1 MGEPAKGDGP
11 PWKIII
17 FTTMLMI
24 GLTGSQILP
33 NMLDH
38 ETHHRVEHIVELLTM
53 FCLSFLMVHVGYEL
67 DLDKSRWRDYG
78 FDYVIA
84 MLAAGLPWI
93 LVSAWFQLAM
103 PTALSWS
110 SCLLIGRFAAP
121 TSAGILFTMLE
132 AAGLKQTWLY
142 QKARVLAILDDLDTI
157 LLMIPLK
164 IMMIGFQARLLA
176 DAAIVMT
183 LLGLAW
189 TQLHAIHL
197 PNSWPW
203 TMFYAAAVTAFCMF
217 LSHATN
223 GLIQLEVLLP
233 AFTVGCITKMHHHEK
248 PSMDTDLNQ
257 VHDFAREVS
266 GGNAHDAD
274 TEEKIQTIIST
285 VFMLLVGLSMPSLFS
300 EQDAE
305 SSMEASQIAFH
316 VFAVTVLM
324 IVGKMFLVFCY
335 TDEADFR
342 TRLGLG
348 LGMCPRGE
356 VGAGVIVI
364 SLSLG
369 ISGPAVTVAVMCLAI
384 NLVLSAGFIFAVK
397 QLAQPAKAAVP
408 RAGRPRRTWMFL
420 TFALVAAAAGGK
432 YLLQAKHDAPTP
444 VAYAALHTNAAKQ
457 DHRIRAGLR
466 RLRKLKKFE
475 M

>member
-1 MGEPAKGDGP
+1 MTGAPKAAGDGP

-24 GLTGSQILP
+24 GLALSQILP
-33 NMLDH
+33 MKMEHHAH
-38 ETHHRVEHIVELLTM
+38 ERLEHGVEVATM

-84 MLAAGLPWI
+84 MIAAGFPWI

-103 PTALSWS
+103 PCGMTWAS
-110 SCLLIGRFAAP
+110 SLLIGRFAAP

-142 QKARVLAILDDLDTI
+142 QKARILAILDDLDTI

-164 IMMIGFQARLLA
+164 IMQVGFKLSLLG
-176 DAAIVMT
+176 DAAIVT
-183 LLGLAW
+183 FLLGLCW
-189 TQLHAIHL
+189 IKLHAVQL
-197 PNSWPW
+197 PSTWSW
-203 TMFYAAAVTAFCMF
+203 TMVYAAAVTAFCMS

-223 GLIQLEVLLP
+223 GAIQLEVLLP
-233 AFTVGCITKMHHHEK
+233 AFTIGCITKMPHQSVHEE
-248 PSMDTDLNQ
+248 MDLNKQ
-257 VHDFAREVS
+257 GGAATNDFAKQVS
-266 GGNAHDAD
+266 GGNEDAAHF
-274 TEEKIQTIIST
+274 EEKISTAIST

-300 EQDAE
+300 STEED
-305 SSMEASQIAFH
+305 SMDTAQLCFH
-316 VFAVTVLM
+316 VLAVTILM

-369 ISGPAVTVAVMCLAI
+369 LSGPTVTVAVICLAI
-384 NLVLSAGFIFAVK
+384 NLVLSAGFIFGVK
-397 QLAQPAKAAVP
+397 QLAQPPKPSKVP
-408 RAGRPRRTWMFL
+408 RAGRPQRTWL
-420 TFALVAAAAGGK
+420 IVGLLVLGAAYAGH
-432 YLLQAKHDAPTP
+432 YLLQPKTSAPMPTFSF
-444 VAYAALHTNAAKQ
+444 H
-457 DHRIRAGLR
+457 GLR
-466 RLRKLKKFE
+466 ERSRHGLHE